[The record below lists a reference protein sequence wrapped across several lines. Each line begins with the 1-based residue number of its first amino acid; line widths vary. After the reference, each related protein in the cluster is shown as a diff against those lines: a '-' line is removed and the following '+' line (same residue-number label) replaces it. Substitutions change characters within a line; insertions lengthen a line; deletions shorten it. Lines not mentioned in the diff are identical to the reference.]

1 MNIAVLSCK
10 NIKDE
15 TCIGCHRC
23 LMGFDKKEGEFERYK
38 DTDAKLRGLI
48 HCGGCP

>member
-15 TCIGCHRC
+15 TCIACHRC
-23 LMGFDKKEGEFERYK
+23 LMGFDKKEGEGTTVTISLPAGK
-38 DTDAKLRGLI
+38 KG
-48 HCGGCP
+48 